1 MFRRK
6 IDGVIEAVRYTPQ
19 GSIDWVRSYERR
31 DMVYSDVLILNREEF
46 LERLDAGQLFYTGK
60 RKQYQGN
67 AFETER
73 KVITKGTNGDRIIL
87 TEGSDA
93 DQDHLEGVPLI

>member
-6 IDGVIEAVRYTPQ
+6 IDGVIEAVRYTPD
-19 GSIDWVRSYERR
+19 GPIDWVRFYERR
-31 DMVYSDVLILNREEF
+31 DMAYSDVLILNRDE
-46 LERLDAGQLFYTGK
+46 LLKRLDAGLLFYTGK

-73 KVITKGTNGDRIIL
+73 KVITKEKNGERIIL
-87 TEGSDA
+87 TEGADA
-93 DQDHLEGVPLI
+93 EQDHLEGVPLV